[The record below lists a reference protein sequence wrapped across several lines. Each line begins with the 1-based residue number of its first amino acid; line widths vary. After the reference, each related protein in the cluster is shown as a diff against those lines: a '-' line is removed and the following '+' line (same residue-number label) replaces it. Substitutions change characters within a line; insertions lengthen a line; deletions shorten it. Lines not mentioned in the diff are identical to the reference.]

1 MSPNREYRVEVLGGS
16 MVSAKPEELEAMLNE
31 AAEDGWA
38 FLATAPQNNSAR
50 LWVIL
55 HRDLRES
62 RKERRRSGGWFSDW
76 G

>member
-1 MSPNREYRVEVLGGS
+1 VSPNWEYRVEVIGGS
-16 MVSAKPEELEAMLNE
+16 MISAKPEELEVLLNE
-31 AAEDGWA
+31 AAEEGWA

-50 LWVIL
+50 IWVIL

-62 RKERRRSGGWFSDW
+62 RKGTRRSGSWFSDW

>member
-1 MSPNREYRVEVLGGS
+1 MSPKREYRVQVIGGS
-16 MVSAKPEELEAMLNE
+16 MVGAKPEELEVILNE
-31 AAEDGWA
+31 AAEDDWE
-38 FLATAPQNNSAR
+38 FLAASPQNNSAR

-62 RKERRRSGGWFSDW
+62 RKEKRRSESWFSEW